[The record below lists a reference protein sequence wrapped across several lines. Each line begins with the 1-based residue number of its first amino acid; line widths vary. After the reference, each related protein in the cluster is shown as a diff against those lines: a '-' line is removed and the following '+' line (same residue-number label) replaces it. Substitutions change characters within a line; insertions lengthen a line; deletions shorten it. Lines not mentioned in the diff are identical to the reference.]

1 MQTCRALAFTVL
13 FYGWTT
19 LLAIPV
25 LPLMLGPRWLLAA
38 YGRFWIRG
46 ALGILRA
53 TAGITHQVRGRQ
65 LVPEGPVILAVKHQS
80 AWDTLAINILARDPA
95 IVLKKELLH
104 IPVFGWCLW
113 RLRHIA
119 VDRKGGG
126 SALKKIVAQAR
137 NRSAGGR
144 PIVIYPEGTRT
155 KPGARHPYHPGIAAI
170 YGGLDLPVV
179 PVALNS
185 GLFWPRR
192 SLRMR
197 PGTITIEFLPPI
209 PPGHKRQQFMSE
221 LEGSIEGAAARLH
234 DEALRQFFPE
244 ESMPQEEPTQGCG

>member
-1 MQTCRALAFTVL
+1 MQTYRVLAFTVL

-19 LLAIPV
+19 LLGIVV
-25 LPLMLGPRWLLAA
+25 LPLLLGPSRLLHA

-53 TAGITHQVRGRQ
+53 TVGITHQVRGQ
-65 LVPEGPVILAVKHQS
+65 HLVPDEPVILAVKHQS
-80 AWDTLAINILARDPA
+80 AWDTLAINILVHHPA
-95 IVLKKELLH
+95 IVLKKELLS
-104 IPVFGWCLW
+104 IPIFGWCLW

-126 SALKKIVAQAR
+126 AALKQIVAQAR
-137 NRSAGGR
+137 ERSSEGR

-155 KPGARHPYHPGIAAI
+155 KPGTRHPYHPGIAAI
-170 YGGLDLPVV
+170 YGALYLPVI

-192 SLRMR
+192 SLRMH
-197 PGTITIEFLPPI
+197 PGTITVEFLPLI
-209 PPGHKRQQFMSE
+209 PAGRKRQELVSE
-221 LEGSIEGAAARLH
+221 LESAIEGAAERLH
-234 DEALRQFFPE
+234 GEALQQFFPE
-244 ESMPQEEPTQGCG
+244 KSKTQKEPAKGCG